1 MRKSYCGAPI
11 AGSTFAHPCKD
22 AAATRPPGE
31 NGPSIFA
38 PPSFLFEVL
47 EGGGN
52 SPEWQGSVLA
62 GAAERVGAL
71 DSEDEEAGGRHV
83 GSHPRLR
90 STRRSVDRYQAE
102 DFRAATPFWRRL
114 QNKPAQARSSS
125 DSDFESPRRGPPAP
139 PSHHFAER
147 YSVRVR
153 AGVERYE
160 AVATPSTGPGQAAGA
175 RDPGA
180 QSPVVRASS
189 PRGDGGAEPVEQSGE
204 PERRTYP
211 FRDRTLVT
219 INRTAEDQQVP
230 RPGSGSG
237 RRPARRHKRGAV
249 GGPGMGGHERH
260 RRGVEDAEDVLGTV
274 DLPQRLAARPG
285 GLPEDPPDRPFPGA
299 WGAPRPAD
307 TPLDLA
313 TSAARRSGPGPLGA
327 GLSGAE
333 IAPIQ
338 VDPSV
343 SFDSVGGLDGYLR
356 LLKEMV
362 FLPLVYP
369 DLFQRFHI
377 APPRGVL
384 FHGPPGTG
392 KTLVARALASHA
404 AASSGRRVAFF
415 MRKGADILSKWVGE
429 AERQLR
435 ALFDE
440 ARRHQPSIIF
450 FDEIDGLAPVR
461 SSKQDQIHNSIVST
475 LLALMDGLDARG
487 QVVVIGATNRVD
499 AVDGALRRP
508 GRFDRELL
516 FPLPALEARA
526 EILGIHTRRWAE
538 PPPAALL
545 AELAA
550 ETVGYGGADLKALC
564 TEASLAAL
572 RRRYPQVYDTQDR
585 LVLDLQAVRVER
597 ADFQAALRGLTPASH
612 RAAVEAVARPLPAH
626 LAPLLR
632 AQLDAARAS
641 VAALFPP
648 FVRRAPG
655 AGPSGA
661 GPPGAGPPGAGPP
674 SAPPLPMPRP
684 RVLLCG
690 APRCGQG
697 VLARALLHGAEGL
710 ALCALG
716 LPALLADPGA
726 RGVEEALVRGLAEAR
741 RGAPAVLHLPHAD
754 AWWACAGGLARAA
767 LTHLLDD
774 LGGGEAVLLLASAE
788 AGWEDLDPGLAE
800 LFAGAGCVR
809 VELGPAG
816 RAARRAF
823 FRGLAEALAR
833 EPQARCAAPGPAPVP
848 PPLRRDPAALE
859 AAQRARREREGAAAR
874 ARYESDQ
881 ATLRGLRMVLRDVT
895 TRALSSRRWQAF
907 AEPVT
912 AEEDP
917 DYAARVPRP
926 MDLSTLLAR
935 VDAGRYAT
943 PGRYLADVALLPDAE
958 RAYWGD
964 SPRGARAVS
973 RACALEDELREALAA
988 ALAARSDL
996 CAGLEAIAEAGGPAP
1011 APPLGQGGRRIDVEV
1026 KEDEGPEERAPT
1038 SRRSTRLTTTPGTGD
1053 ASLEAIHQ
1061 DPEAARRAIRQRLRQ
1076 EEADRRAGADVL
1088 GKQGGAASP
1097 MQPLETPGPA
1107 QPLGAEGTDAAPPQD
1122 LVQQCDDAAYDPP
1135 VSPRRAAVAEKAT
1148 ARLAKLARGAP
1159 LQSLEEALAIGWQVL
1174 PRIQTLP
1181 LEKRTRAMLRAL
1193 RPALHGE
1200 D

>member
-1 MRKSYCGAPI
+1 SLREEVRFLDKCGN
-11 AGSTFAHPCKD
+11 KD
-22 AAATRPPGE
+22 EPLR
-31 NGPSIFA
+31 
-38 PPSFLFEVL
+38 
-47 EGGGN
+47 
-52 SPEWQGSVLA
+52 
-62 GAAERVGAL
+62 
-71 DSEDEEAGGRHV
+71 EAGGRHV

-90 STRRSVDRYQAE
+90 STRRSVDRYQSE

-114 QNKPAQARSSS
+114 QNKPAQACSSS
-125 DSDFESPRRGPPAP
+125 DSDFVSVHAV
-139 PSHHFAER
+139 R

-160 AVATPSTGPGQAAGA
+160 AVATPSTGPGQATGA

-189 PRGDGGAEPVEQSGE
+189 PQGDGGAEPVEQSGE

-219 INRTAEDQQVP
+219 INRTAEDQ
-230 RPGSGSG
+230 
-237 RRPARRHKRGAV
+237 
-249 GGPGMGGHERH
+249 
-260 RRGVEDAEDVLGTV
+260 
-274 DLPQRLAARPG
+274 
-285 GLPEDPPDRPFPGA
+285 
-299 WGAPRPAD
+299 
-307 TPLDLA
+307 
-313 TSAARRSGPGPLGA
+313 
-327 GLSGAE
+327 
-333 IAPIQ
+333 Q

-612 RAAVEAVARPLPAH
+612 RAAVEAVAR
-626 LAPLLR
+626 
-632 AQLDAARAS
+632 
-641 VAALFPP
+641 
-648 FVRRAPG
+648 
-655 AGPSGA
+655 
-661 GPPGAGPPGAGPP
+661 
-674 SAPPLPMPRP
+674 
-684 RVLLCG
+684 
-690 APRCGQG
+690 
-697 VLARALLHGAEGL
+697 
-710 ALCALG
+710 
-716 LPALLADPGA
+716 
-726 RGVEEALVRGLAEAR
+726 
-741 RGAPAVLHLPHAD
+741 
-754 AWWACAGGLARAA
+754 
-767 LTHLLDD
+767 
-774 LGGGEAVLLLASAE
+774 
-788 AGWEDLDPGLAE
+788 
-800 LFAGAGCVR
+800 
-809 VELGPAG
+809 
-816 RAARRAF
+816 
-823 FRGLAEALAR
+823 
-833 EPQARCAAPGPAPVP
+833 
-848 PPLRRDPAALE
+848 
-859 AAQRARREREGAAAR
+859 
-874 ARYESDQ
+874 YETDQ

-1026 KEDEGPEERAPT
+1026 KEDEGPEGRAPT

-1107 QPLGAEGTDAAPPQD
+1107 QPPGAEGTDAAPPQD

-1159 LQSLEEALAIGWQVL
+1159 LQSLEEALAIGWQIL

>member
-1 MRKSYCGAPI
+1 MDRPSLPPPHSSLKSLREEVRFSDKCGN
-11 AGSTFAHPCKD
+11 KD
-22 AAATRPPGE
+22 EPLR
-31 NGPSIFA
+31 
-38 PPSFLFEVL
+38 
-47 EGGGN
+47 
-52 SPEWQGSVLA
+52 
-62 GAAERVGAL
+62 
-71 DSEDEEAGGRHV
+71 EAGGRHV

-90 STRRSVDRYQAE
+90 STRRSVDRYQSE

-114 QNKPAQARSSS
+114 QNKPAQACSSS
-125 DSDFESPRRGPPAP
+125 DSDF
-139 PSHHFAER
+139 R

-160 AVATPSTGPGQAAGA
+160 AVATPSTGPGQATGA

-189 PRGDGGAEPVEQSGE
+189 PQGDGGAEPVEQSGE

-219 INRTAEDQQVP
+219 INRTAEDQ
-230 RPGSGSG
+230 
-237 RRPARRHKRGAV
+237 
-249 GGPGMGGHERH
+249 
-260 RRGVEDAEDVLGTV
+260 
-274 DLPQRLAARPG
+274 
-285 GLPEDPPDRPFPGA
+285 
-299 WGAPRPAD
+299 
-307 TPLDLA
+307 
-313 TSAARRSGPGPLGA
+313 
-327 GLSGAE
+327 
-333 IAPIQ
+333 Q

-632 AQLDAARAS
+632 VQLDAARAS

-661 GPPGAGPPGAGPP
+661 DPPGAGPP

-774 LGGGEAVLLLASAE
+774 LGGEEAVLLLASAE

-800 LFAGAGCVR
+800 L
-809 VELGPAG
+809 
-816 RAARRAF
+816 
-823 FRGLAEALAR
+823 
-833 EPQARCAAPGPAPVP
+833 
-848 PPLRRDPAALE
+848 
-859 AAQRARREREGAAAR
+859 
-874 ARYESDQ
+874 YETDQ

-935 VDAGRYAT
+935 VDAGR
-943 PGRYLADVALLPDAE
+943 
-958 RAYWGD
+958 
-964 SPRGARAVS
+964 
-973 RACALEDELREALAA
+973 
-988 ALAARSDL
+988 
-996 CAGLEAIAEAGGPAP
+996 
-1011 APPLGQGGRRIDVEV
+1011 GRRIDVEV
-1026 KEDEGPEERAPT
+1026 KEDEGPEGRAPT

-1107 QPLGAEGTDAAPPQD
+1107 QPPGAEGTDAAPPQD

-1159 LQSLEEALAIGWQVL
+1159 LQSLEEALAIGWQIL